1 MDEEP
6 IIKLGS
12 SDSPQSPRRVTRLDD
27 VKKNRTP
34 ELADSLRKFK
44 TPGVRVVEEQE
55 ASSPEQDETF
65 VMPEQV
71 RRKNFEGKSI
81 EYNIDE
87 IMQQEVY
94 DPNAIEKEWGEKTKS
109 IPIGWI
115 SLFSTLIIAA
125 LGYVGYLL
133 FTSETKEAEIIKKQ
147 KTTVRVNEMEESDA
161 RAVVTAIDTTVKAY
175 LAASTIE
182 DKLRYVRY
190 PKVMK
195 ARMEHH
201 YQTLPLTPIKAITT
215 TGYEPLT
222 LGGKTFWRVIAP
234 INDVKGEAL
243 LIEQID
249 REKVKIDWESHVYYQ
264 PMTWDD
270 YTKEKPSR
278 PIAFRLNIE
287 PTNRYLNEFANE
299 SRWCCYALTEKNS
312 AETLYGYVTR
322 NSPTHTSIHNSYLE
336 GKRTFILRI
345 QASKTL
351 KAPDS
356 VVIDKFISNDVYRI
370 DPPTTIED

>member
-6 IIKLGS
+6 IIKLGT
-12 SDSPQSPRRVTRLDD
+12 SDSPQSSRRVTRLDD
-27 VKKNRTP
+27 VKKNRSS

-44 TPGVRVVEEQE
+44 TPGIRIIEEQE
-55 ASSPEQDETF
+55 LATPHQDETF
-65 VMPEQV
+65 VMEEQP

-115 SLFSTLIIAA
+115 ALFSSLIIAA
-125 LGYVGYLL
+125 LGYIGYLL
-133 FTSETKEAEIIKKQ
+133 FSSEHKEAEIVQ
-147 KTTVRVNEMEESDA
+147 QQQTTVRVNEMEESEA
-161 RAVVTAIDTTVKAY
+161 RAVVTAIDQAVKAY
-175 LAASTIE
+175 LAAPTIE
-182 DKLRYVRY
+182 EKLRYVRY
-190 PKVMK
+190 PEAMK
-195 ARMEHH
+195 ARMQHH
-201 YQTLPLTPIKAITT
+201 YQSQTMIPIKSLAT

-234 INDVKGEAL
+234 IDEVNGEAL
-243 LIEQID
+243 LIEQLD
-249 REKVKIDWESHVYYQ
+249 NNQVKIDWESQVYYQ
-264 PMTWDD
+264 PMTWDK
-270 YTKEKPSR
+270 YIEEKPSR
-278 PIAFRLNIE
+278 PIAFRMNIE
-287 PTNRYLNEFANE
+287 QTNRYLKEFADE

-336 GKRTFILRI
+336 GKRTFILRL
-345 QASKTL
+345 QASKAL
-351 KAPDS
+351 KSPDS
-356 VVIDKFISNDVYRI
+356 VVIDKFISNDVYRL